1 MGISKNINEKIPGRE
16 TIEIYQWRLTMNLK
30 ALQKLGYGL
39 YVVCSKKGDKFNGQ
53 IANTI
58 FQICSE
64 PPVIA
69 VAINRQNLT
78 HEFIA
83 QSKVFTGSILSQD
96 TPLNFIGN
104 FGFKSGRQL
113 DKFKDVHFK
122 VGETQ
127 VPVILDHTL
136 AYLEAKTIGQV
147 EVGTHTLFLGEIIGA
162 DIVKEGEPMT
172 YAYYHQVK
180 RGTTPKSAPSYVEEP
195 KIVAKRVIKYKCNV
209 CGYIYDP
216 EKGDPD
222 GGIKPGTTFEDIPD
236 NWACPVCGAAKDMF
250 EKIEG

>member
-1 MGISKNINEKIPGRE
+1 
-16 TIEIYQWRLTMNLK
+16 MNPK

-58 FQICSE
+58 FQVCSE

-78 HEFIA
+78 HEFID
-83 QSKVFTGSILSQD
+83 QSKVFTGSVLSQD

-104 FGFKSGRQL
+104 FGFKSGRQV
-113 DKFKDVHFK
+113 DKLKDVHYK
-122 VGETQ
+122 LGETQ
-127 VPVILDHTL
+127 APVILDHTF

-147 EVGTHTLFLGEIIGA
+147 EVGTHTIFLGEIIGA
-162 DIVKEGEPMT
+162 DIVQEGDPMT

-180 RGTTPKSAPSYVEEP
+180 RGTTPKSAPSYVEES
-195 KIVAKRVIKYKCNV
+195 KKAVSSIIKYKCNV
-209 CGYIYDP
+209 CGYIYDR

-222 GGIKPGTTFEDIPD
+222 GEINPGTSFEEIPD
-236 NWACPVCGAAKDMF
+236 SWICPVCGASKDMF
-250 EKIEG
+250 EKIEA

>member
-1 MGISKNINEKIPGRE
+1 M
-16 TIEIYQWRLTMNLK
+16 MNLN
-30 ALQKLGYGL
+30 ALHKLGYGL

-58 FQICSE
+58 FQVCSE

-69 VAINRQNLT
+69 VAINRQNMT
-78 HEFIA
+78 YEFIA

-96 TPLNFIGN
+96 TPLSYIGN
-104 FGFKSGRQL
+104 FGFKSGREV
-113 DKFKDVHFK
+113 DKFKEVQYK
-122 VGETQ
+122 LGETQ
-127 VPVILDHTL
+127 APVVLDHTL
-136 AYLEAKTIGQV
+136 AYLEAKVINQI
-147 EVGTHTLFLGEIIGA
+147 EVGTHTIFLGEIVAA
-162 DIVKEGEPMT
+162 DVIKEEEPMT

-180 RGTTPKSAPSYVEEP
+180 RGTTPKSAPSYIEES
-195 KIVAKRVIKYKCNV
+195 RMVISSAVKYKCNV

-222 GGIKPGTTFEDIPD
+222 GGIKPGTLFNEIPD
-236 NWACPVCGAAKDMF
+236 SWVCPVCGASKDMF